1 MTKPPSR
8 LNRIL
13 AIVGIIMVG
22 VTGVCTGCSRPS
34 QLLMANEEL
43 RLTPAQIAADEA
55 AGQAGDAA
63 AAKRLWHHYSF
74 VTGERE
80 KGKMWKA
87 RFESLSQA
95 SPTAP

>member
-1 MTKPPSR
+1 M
-8 LNRIL
+8 L
-13 AIVGIIMVG
+13 
-22 VTGVCTGCSRPS
+22 
-34 QLLMANEEL
+34 NEEL

-74 VTGERE
+74 VAGDRE

-87 RFESLSQA
+87 RFDSLSQA

>member
-1 MTKPPSR
+1 MNG
-8 LNRIL
+8 LV
-13 AIVGIIMVG
+13 AIVSLILGLAG
-22 VTGVCTGCSRPS
+22 LNAGCSRPS
-34 QLLMANEEL
+34 HPLMLNEEL

-74 VTGERE
+74 VAGDRE

-87 RFESLSQA
+87 RYDSLSQL
-95 SPTAP
+95 SPTPP

>member
-1 MTKPPSR
+1 MTKALSR
-8 LNRIL
+8 VTGIS
-13 AIVGIIMVG
+13 AIVALIVG
-22 VTGVCTGCSRPS
+22 LAGLSANCSRPS
-34 QLLMANEEL
+34 QPLMANEEL
-43 RLTPAQIAADEA
+43 RLTPAQIATDEA

-74 VTGERE
+74 VAGDRE

-87 RFESLSQA
+87 RFDSLNQT